1 FVVDG
6 FGAAFV
12 VDGFGAAFVVDGFG
26 AAFVVDGFG
35 AAFVV
40 DGVEVADFVGV
51 ELEEIEGTSDAVF
64 ESLEP
69 QAASVEAAAT
79 AAAAAIV
86 REVVRV
92 VENVIMLRCRRS
104 LTGGAQSTEGS
115 VRSARLRPAL
125 QPVDHGVEGTSV

>member
-1 FVVDG
+1 
-6 FGAAFV
+6 
-12 VDGFGAAFVVDGFG
+12 
-26 AAFVVDGFG
+26 
-35 AAFVV
+35 
-40 DGVEVADFVGV
+40 GVEVADFVGV

-92 VENVIMLRCRRS
+92 VEKVIMLRCRRS
-104 LTGGAQSTEGS
+104 LTGGAQGTEGS

-125 QPVDHGVEGTSV
+125 QPVDHEVEGTSV

>member
-1 FVVDG
+1 MPKQSELWR
-6 FGAAFV
+6 GAQHMRDVADKHYQPIPERLTV
-12 VDGFGAAFVVDGFG
+12 TSIK
-26 AAFVVDGFG
+26 
-35 AAFVV
+35 

-125 QPVDHGVEGTSV
+125 QPVDHEVEGTSV